1 MAGVFA
7 TLLIFSNF
15 SFNQASANTLKKS
28 TLTKA
33 GRVITPGINTILN
46 GKGAPK
52 STLGIDGDFYIDINT
67 MNIYGPKAK
76 GKWPASVSMKG
87 LAGTNGTNGLAGAT
101 GPTGAKGTS
110 TNGADGL
117 PGIPGATGAP
127 GSSGAGSAGAA
138 GPAGAQGATGP
149 TGATGPAG
157 PNGTPGATGLQG
169 ATGSTGTGTTGTP
182 GERGST
188 GPAGPDGTPGTTGLQ
203 GATGP
208 TGTGTA
214 GTPGERGATGSTGNT
229 GPAGP
234 AGTSES
240 TMGLITFTAIFGS
253 APTAAVASFGNF
265 TRGKN
270 YVVHLLFHGVSS
282 DGSAKSIKFGISSPD
297 VSVVMTSD
305 FVVLDG
311 LTHRN
316 GILENE
322 SSIVATILID
332 GSATTNEFYL
342 TATLTCN
349 QLLSSPGLTFRGSFI
364 GQQVGTII

>member
-1 MAGVFA
+1 MYSHKSKRTIATALA
-7 TLLIFSNF
+7 TLLIFTNF
-15 SFNQASANTLKKS
+15 SYNQASANTLKKS
-28 TLTKA
+28 TFTKA

-76 GKWPASVSMKG
+76 GKWPTSVSMKG
-87 LAGTNGTNGLAGAT
+87 LAGTNGTNGVNGAT
-101 GPTGAKGTS
+101 GATGAKGTS
-110 TNGADGL
+110 TTGADCA
-117 PGIPGATGAP
+117 PGIAGATGAA
-127 GSSGAGSAGAA
+127 GSSGAGSAGAS

-157 PNGTPGATGLQG
+157 PNGTPG
-169 ATGSTGTGTTGTP
+169 TTG
-182 GERGST
+182 
-188 GPAGPDGTPGTTGLQ
+188 AQ

-208 TGTGTA
+208 TGTGTTGA
-214 GTPGERGATGSTGNT
+214 QGATGPTGNT

-240 TMGLITFTAIFGS
+240 TMGLIAFTAIFGS

>member
-76 GKWPASVSMKG
+76 GKWPTSVSMKG
-87 LAGTNGTNGLAGAT
+87 LAGTNGTNGVNGAT
-101 GPTGAKGTS
+101 GATGAKGTS
-110 TNGADGL
+110 TTGADGA
-117 PGIPGATGAP
+117 PGIAGATGAA
-127 GSSGAGSAGAA
+127 GSSGAGSS

-157 PNGTPGATGLQG
+157 PNGTPG
-169 ATGSTGTGTTGTP
+169 TTG
-182 GERGST
+182 
-188 GPAGPDGTPGTTGLQ
+188 AQ

-229 GPAGP
+229 GPMGP

-322 SSIVATILID
+322 SSIVATI
-332 GSATTNEFYL
+332 
-342 TATLTCN
+342 
-349 QLLSSPGLTFRGSFI
+349 
-364 GQQVGTII
+364 